1 MLFQSLITNPI
12 LSLSQLIRSF
22 LDPNSIEFGSSI
34 FNDISNLSKMVKGVP
49 YKLRLERGQSLDSFL
64 LVLLQSV
71 KDPKPKPAK
80 MEPICEDII
89 AESLN
94 NKLFNKPRDLT
105 NSTKLASKKPNKI
118 CPIIEEEAFNSPFES
133 FLLLSKILIKLGNFF

>member
-34 FNDISNLSKMVKGVP
+34 FNDISNLGKMVKGVP

-105 NSTKLASKKPNKI
+105 NSTKLASKKPHKI

>member
-34 FNDISNLSKMVKGVP
+34 FNDISNLGKMVKGVP

>member
-1 MLFQSLITNPI
+1 
-12 LSLSQLIRSF
+12 
-22 LDPNSIEFGSSI
+22 
-34 FNDISNLSKMVKGVP
+34 MVKGVP